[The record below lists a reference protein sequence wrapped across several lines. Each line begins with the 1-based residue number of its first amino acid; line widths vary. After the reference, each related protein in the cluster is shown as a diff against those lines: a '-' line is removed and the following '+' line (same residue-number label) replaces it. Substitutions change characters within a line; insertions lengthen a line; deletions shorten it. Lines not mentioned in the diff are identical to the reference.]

1 MQYLETFLEAQR
13 EFAQH
18 DLKEMAELSGS
29 KYDVQGNTI
38 RLPYLNKY
46 YKVSYP
52 DGNVV
57 AEEGPTNLSLEER
70 ALILQ
75 YLSQAP
81 GDSLTNR
88 WISYSELPNGMY
100 HDRPFKVEAVEPL
113 AECFGGQPGKLL
125 EAAQTLGG
133 KELKIGDLGVLIPV
147 FPRLLVAIILWVG
160 DEEFP
165 ARANMVFDAVAP
177 KYLSTAAL
185 YVLGLIITRHLKK
198 AAA

>member
-18 DLKEMAELSGS
+18 DPRRMAKASGTE
-29 KYDVQGNTI
+29 YDVEENVI
-38 RLPYLNKY
+38 RVPYFNKM

-52 DGNVV
+52 DGNIM
-57 AEEGPTNLSLEER
+57 AEEEPTDLTLEEK

-81 GDSLTNR
+81 GDPLTNR

-113 AECFGGQPGKLL
+113 AEIFGGQPGKLL
-125 EAAQTLGG
+125 EVAHTLGG
-133 KELKIGDLGVLIPV
+133 RELMIGDVGVTIPA
-147 FPRLLVAIILWVG
+147 FPRILVAIILWVA

-165 ARANMVFDAVAP
+165 ARANIVFDAVTP
-177 KYLSTAAL
+177 KYLSTAAV
-185 YVLGLIITRHLKK
+185 YVLGSIITRRLKE